1 MKVEKEE
8 KEKKEQGRE
17 DSERREKSEKREKR
31 REEEWRKAG
40 REAAAREK
48 ARRRRT
54 SEGEIGT
61 ERREE
66 TWLEPDLY
74 STLHTLFSSKVRYR
88 VSFAFSL
95 STFGFF
101 SSFLFFFL
109 YFLSEYFL
117 DKGVSIQKYRIRMI
131 ICCFSF
137 CFLLFNLTKGCYR
150 FLTRILYHHH

>member
-31 REEEWRKAG
+31 REEEWRKGG
-40 REAAAREK
+40 REEEGREK
-48 ARRRRT
+48 GRRRRT

-74 STLHTLFSSKVRYR
+74 STLYTLFSSKVRYR

-101 SSFLFFFL
+101 LLFFFL

-131 ICCFSF
+131 ISFFSF
-137 CFLLFNLTKGCYR
+137 YFLLFNLTKGCYR
-150 FLTRILYHHH
+150 FLTRILYHYH